1 MTQEAALAESV
12 MRHLVEIVSSPDL
25 YSSEDFDAVSKRR
38 IRVARHLQ
46 LAAVGA
52 LGVMFQMK
60 EMEAIC
66 EGEFDGVFVPLGCNS
81 IDRICPKICPKSCLY
96 FRDMSIGR
104 QT

>member
-1 MTQEAALAESV
+1 MAVGVFDSGLGGLTVL
-12 MRHLVEIVSSPDL
+12 
-25 YSSEDFDAVSKRR
+25 DAVSKRR

-66 EGEFDGVFVPLGCNS
+66 EGEFDGVFVPLLTAMGAYMGVGSVENDNNCFHRS
-81 IDRICPKICPKSCLY
+81 KPPTLL
-96 FRDMSIGR
+96 
-104 QT
+104 

>member
-52 LGVMFQMK
+52 LGVMFEMK
-60 EMEAIC
+60 EMVQVAVAFSDI
-66 EGEFDGVFVPLGCNS
+66 FVPLAMA
-81 IDRICPKICPKSCLY
+81 
-96 FRDMSIGR
+96 MSRYRRLIF
-104 QT
+104 

>member
-81 IDRICPKICPKSCLY
+81 VDIFSSHNPSQVMFEILRHA
-96 FRDMSIGR
+96 
-104 QT
+104 